1 MIMTNK
7 GSFAALRPLLAL
19 LVTLSAGCADRSHL
33 SGNHG
38 RAYSEAF
45 GRQTVNPEPRPAD
58 PRAIQGLD
66 SQEASAVAHTYRRG
80 LSGKEG
86 SGDSAQPMVIM
97 NGGAS
102 PQSPYMPPPSVPNG
116 Q

>member
-1 MIMTNK
+1 MIMTSPH
-7 GSFAALRPLLAL
+7 GSWLFRPTLTL
-19 LVTLSAGCADRSHL
+19 LVMLCAGCADRAHL
-33 SGNHG
+33 TNAHG

-58 PRAIQGLD
+58 PRLIQGLD

-86 SGDSAQPMVIM
+86 SDPSQPMVIM
-97 NGGAS
+97 NGGAG
-102 PQSPYMPPPSVPNG
+102 QSAPYMPPPSVPNG